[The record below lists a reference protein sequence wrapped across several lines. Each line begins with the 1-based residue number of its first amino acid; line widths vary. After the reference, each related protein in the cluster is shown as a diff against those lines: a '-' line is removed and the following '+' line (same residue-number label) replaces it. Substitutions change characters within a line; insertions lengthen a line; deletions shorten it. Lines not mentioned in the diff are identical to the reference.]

1 MTGRDM
7 SVVALAVSAVAAYT
21 VLLWRKAIVFGVTW
35 NWVFPYIGSVVWMD
49 ILVAAVAAAIV
60 FWLTLKALRLFPQNR
75 LSAAG
80 LLLVCGMLFLLTAN
94 SRRLFSAEE
103 IMVNI
108 KAESFYDASTML
120 SARDIMVHS
129 DKLARMFPAH
139 QHLHTNF
146 PGKLLYYKLLALAGG
161 GAFFAVMA
169 NLLLSCA
176 GAALVFLSGRLLF
189 ESPRAGLFA
198 SLFYL
203 FAPQRAYF
211 FPLLNLITP
220 LFLLVVLLSAIMAV
234 RRKSTLWA
242 ALYGVLV
249 VCAALFDPVPLVFLF
264 FATAAVWAC
273 AIYARKA
280 SVGDMMRFAGL
291 GAASIAVCLL
301 ILWIF
306 FDYSYLRNLSAA
318 STGNRHYSPFPR
330 EKYWSFYFI
339 NLKTYL
345 VDLGLSLV
353 VALGWGAVRIARK
366 TLPFPQ
372 VVFFAASLLSLLVLD
387 GIAFAGAEGTRVWLF
402 MLVPFCLCAGA
413 FMEECDDRTVALFAA
428 LLAFQALP
436 TIAHIGFIL
445 I

>member
-1 MTGRDM
+1 MTRRDIFLIA
-7 SVVALAVSAVAAYT
+7 SASAAVAAYT
-21 VLLWRKAIVFGVTW
+21 ALLWRKAIVFGVTW
-35 NWVFPYIGSVVWMD
+35 NWVFPYIGSVGWGD
-49 ILVAAVAAAIV
+49 ILVSAVAAALV
-60 FWLTLKALRLFPQNR
+60 FWLTLRAVRMFPQNR
-75 LSAAG
+75 LSSAG
-80 LLLVCGMLFLLTAN
+80 LLLACGALFLLTAN

-161 GAFFAVMA
+161 GAFFAVIA

-176 GAALVFLSGRLLF
+176 GAVLVFWSGKLLF
-189 ESPRAGLFA
+189 DSPRASLFA
-198 SLFYL
+198 ALFYL

-220 LFLLVVLLSAIMAV
+220 LFLLAVLLAAIMAA
-234 RRKSTLWA
+234 RSRGHLWA
-242 ALYGVLV
+242 VLYGVLV
-249 VCAALFDPVPLVFLF
+249 VCTALFDPVPLVFLF
-264 FATAAVWAC
+264 FATAAVWGC
-273 AIYARKA
+273 AIYYCRA
-280 SVGDMMRFAGL
+280 SFRDMMRFAAV
-291 GAASIAVCLL
+291 GAASIAVCL
-301 ILWIF
+301 ILLWVV
-306 FDYSYLRNLSAA
+306 FDYSYLRNLSSA
-318 STGNRHYSPFPR
+318 SSGNRHYFPFPKD
-330 EKYWSFYFI
+330 KYWSFFFI

-345 VDLGLSLV
+345 VDLGFPLV
-353 VALGWGAVRIARK
+353 IALGWGTVRLARK
-366 TLPFPQ
+366 ALSFSQ
-372 VVFFAASLLSLLVLD
+372 AVFFAGALLSLLLLD
-387 GIAFAGAEGTRVWLF
+387 GYAFAGAEGTRVWLF

-413 FMEECDDRTVALFAA
+413 FLEDCDDRTAALFAA
-428 LLAFQALP
+428 LLVFQAIP